1 MGGTMST
8 ELKAAVALT
17 ARMLAAAGLVE
28 AFGHVSARL
37 HGGGFLIT
45 PTSPLLDAVADT
57 VITVDDA
64 GTVIDDPAKAAPL
77 ETPLHA
83 AIYRARPDVGAV
95 CRGHGPA
102 MVAWGVEVEDLPL
115 RHGLGAIAGV
125 RIPVHPDFDLIASAE
140 SGERAAATLGLHHG
154 ALLRANGGFA
164 VGADLLEAA
173 TRLWFLEER
182 ARVVLAA
189 GPSAGADIEWG
200 HRLAHT
206 EAELRRAKAW
216 FAARFG
222 TPDPNAEQ
230 P

>member
-1 MGGTMST
+1 MSA
-8 ELKAAVALT
+8 ELKAEVAAT

-37 HGGGFLIT
+37 DTGGFLIT
-45 PTSPLLDAVADT
+45 PTLPMLDAVGGT
-57 VITVDDA
+57 VITVDGT
-64 GTVIDDPAKAAPL
+64 GTVVDNPANAAPL

-83 AIYRARPDVGAV
+83 AVYRARADVAAI

-102 MVAWGVEVEDLPL
+102 MVAWGVSVEDLPL

-125 RIPVHPDFDLIASAE
+125 TIPVHPDFDLIASAE
-140 SGERAAATLGLHHG
+140 SGDRAVATLGSHHG

-173 TRLWFLEER
+173 TRLWFMEER

-189 GPSAGADIEWG
+189 APSAGSDIEWG
-200 HRLAHT
+200 HRLTHT
-206 EAELRRAKAW
+206 GAELRRAKAW

-222 TPDPNAEQ
+222 AAGPGAQ
-230 P
+230 QA

>member
-1 MGGTMST
+1 MARTMST
-8 ELKAAVALT
+8 ELNAKNKVVQ
-17 ARMLAAAGLVE
+17 GVE

-37 HGGGFLIT
+37 RGGGFLIT
-45 PTSPLLDAVADT
+45 PTSPLLDAVAGT

-64 GTVIDDPAKAAPL
+64 GTVIDDPANALPL

-83 AIYRARPDVGAV
+83 AIYRVRRDVGAI

-102 MVAWGVEVEDLPL
+102 MVAWGVEARDAPL
-115 RHGLGAIAGV
+115 LHGLGAIAGV
-125 RIPVHPDFDLIASAE
+125 RIPVHPDFHLIASTEA
-140 SGERAAATLGLHHG
+140 GEGAAATLGPHH
-154 ALLRANGGFA
+154 AVLLRANGGLA
-164 VGADLLEAA
+164 VGADLIEAA

-182 ARVVLAA
+182 ARVALAA
-189 GPSAGADIEWG
+189 APGAYADIDWE
-200 HRLAHT
+200 HRLTHT
-206 EAELRRAKAW
+206 GIELGRAKAW